1 MIASHVVATCG
12 ANTVSMIECHTGKVI
27 AKYTNLIE
35 VENYYSLDWTI
46 IKVDN
51 NDNDHQNKNNLS
63 QYCPILAAGG
73 QLGEIVFLNRM
84 QGECFR
90 YAEPKVSKPQP
101 ITQLRFSKDNPKW
114 LFGNY

>member
-1 MIASHVVATCG
+1 
-12 ANTVSMIECHTGKVI
+12 MIECHTGKVI

-46 IKVDN
+46 IKVTGEGDN
-51 NDNDHQNKNNLS
+51 EKDQEVTGNYS

-73 QLGEIVFLNRM
+73 QLGEIIFLNRM

-90 YAEPKVSKPQP
+90 YAEPKVSNLQP
-101 ITQLRFSKDNPKW
+101 ITQIRFSKENPKW
-114 LFGNY
+114 LFGN